1 MDADAAWLD
10 PAECG
15 AADRDWPL
23 DAGFHPKHWL
33 DLGVG
38 TGVWCVAAGDARW
51 GSADD
56 TPADDTPADDTAAWW
71 LKRSS
76 A

>member
-1 MDADAAWLD
+1 
-10 PAECG
+10 
-15 AADRDWPL
+15 L

-51 GSADD
+51 GTAHGAPRWGSADD